1 MVSKFK
7 GYTPEEVIFELSY
20 KNTLILKGGQE
31 VGRENCSRKENN
43 GNKVKSK
50 VACFLTERI

>member
-31 VGRENCSRKENN
+31 GS
-43 GNKVKSK
+43 
-50 VACFLTERI
+50 